1 MKSLVTLALLVMMAL
16 PLMLNSQN
24 MAVSDHRV
32 EADHQ
37 AVCLSN
43 LHAMTVCDAVTSSQ
57 QTGPQTTQQVMV
69 LVRGQLLP
77 LQQAN
82 H

>member
-1 MKSLVTLALLVMMAL
+1 MKSLVALALLVMMAL

-24 MAVSDHRV
+24 MAVSESLV
-32 EADHQ
+32 EADNP

-43 LHAMTVCDAVTSSQ
+43 LQAMAVCDAATTPQ
-57 QTGPQTTQQVMV
+57 QNTQQAMV

-77 LQQAN
+77 LQPAN
-82 H
+82 R

>member
-43 LHAMTVCDAVTSSQ
+43 LHAMAVCDAVTTSQ
-57 QTGPQTTQQVMV
+57 QNTQEAMV

-77 LQQAN
+77 LQPAN
-82 H
+82 R

>member
-1 MKSLVTLALLVMMAL
+1 MKSLVALALLVMMAL

-24 MAVSDHRV
+24 MAVSESRV
-32 EADHQ
+32 EADNQ

-43 LHAMTVCDAVTSSQ
+43 LHAMTACDAATSSQ
-57 QTGPQTTQQVMV
+57 QTGQQTTQQVMV

-77 LQQAN
+77 LPQAN

>member
-1 MKSLVTLALLVMMAL
+1 MKSLVALALLVMMAL

-24 MAVSDHRV
+24 MAVSESLV

-37 AVCLSN
+37 VICLSN
-43 LHAMTVCDAVTSSQ
+43 LQAMAVCDAAMTPQ
-57 QTGPQTTQQVMV
+57 QNMQQAMV

-77 LQQAN
+77 LQPAN
-82 H
+82 R